1 MALSTKF
8 KDFQIKVPEVSA
20 ATNQSECFAYT
31 QPTNQEI
38 EQLVAQYG
46 APLMVLDCEAIRRQ
60 YHALKN
66 ALPNVTLHFAL
77 KPLPVAA
84 VVRTLLAEGASFD
97 LATSGEI
104 DLVASEGVPSE
115 RTIHTHP
122 IKRDS
127 DIRDALAYGCTVF
140 VVDNINELE
149 KFIAYKDQAE
159 ILVRLSFRNTE
170 AFADLSKKFGCSPET
185 AIEII
190 SYAQQLGI
198 RIKGLSFHV
207 GSQSPNPTK
216 YVEAINACAKIIL
229 QVNELGL
236 PALSTLDIGGG
247 FPVPYSAEVLAIDVF
262 CAPINVALAQLPE
275 TMQILAEPGRFI
287 VASCVT
293 SVASIMGQAVREGK
307 TWYYLDDGIYGSF
320 SGLVFDEAVYPIDS
334 AKQDFTRFESVLAGP
349 TCDSI
354 DIVSESIMLP
364 KLNNGDLIISR
375 MMGAYTLATATDFNF
390 FKRAEVVVLNEQV
403 HSQELT
409 G

>member
-1 MALSTKF
+1 MALSTQL
-8 KDFQIKVPEVSA
+8 KDTVTKVPSA
-20 ATNQSECFAYT
+20 AVAANQAFDYV
-31 QPTNQEI
+31 QPTNTHI
-38 EQLVAQYG
+38 EQLAAQFG

-66 ALPNVTLHFAL
+66 ALPGVVLHFAL
-77 KPLPVAA
+77 KPLPLAA
-84 VVRTLLAEGASFD
+84 VVRTLLEEGASFD
-97 LATSGEI
+97 LATSGEV
-104 DLVASEGVPSE
+104 DLVASQGVPSE

-159 ILVRLSFRNTE
+159 ILVRLSFRNKD
-170 AFADLSKKFGCSPET
+170 AFADLSKKFGCSPDA
-185 AIEII
+185 AIDII

-216 YVEAINACAKIIL
+216 YVEAINACAKVINK
-229 QVNELGL
+229 VSELGL

-247 FPVPYSAEVLAIDVF
+247 FPVPYSADVLPINVF

-275 TMQILAEPGRFI
+275 TMQIIAEPGRFI
-287 VASCVT
+287 VASSVT
-293 SVASIMGQAVREGK
+293 SVASVMGQAQREGR

-320 SGLVFDEAVYPIDS
+320 SGLMFDEAAYPIDI
-334 AKQDFTRFESVLAGP
+334 AKQDGERFESVLAGP

-354 DIVSESIMLP
+354 DVVSDSIMLP
-364 KLNNGDLIISR
+364 KLSNGDLIISR

-390 FKRAEVVVLNEQV
+390 FKRAEVIVLNEQV
-403 HSQELT
+403 HSQVLT

>member
-20 ATNQSECFAYT
+20 AANQRECFAYT

-60 YHALKN
+60 YQALKN

>member
-8 KDFQIKVPEVSA
+8 KGFQSKVPAVTA
-20 ATNQSECFAYT
+20 AANESEYFAYT
-31 QPTNQEI
+31 QPTTQEI
-38 EQLVAQYG
+38 EQLAAQYG
-46 APLMVLDCEAIRRQ
+46 APLMVLDCEAIRQQ

-77 KPLPVAA
+77 KPLPLAA

-159 ILVRLSFRNTE
+159 ILVRLSFRNKD
-170 AFADLSKKFGCSPET
+170 AFADLSKKFGCSPEM

-190 SYAQQLGI
+190 TYAQQLGI

-207 GSQSPNPTK
+207 GSQSPKPTK
-216 YVEAINACAKIIL
+216 YVDAINACTKIIA

-247 FPVPYSAEVLAIDVF
+247 FPVPYSADVLPIDVF
-262 CAPINVALAQLPE
+262 CAPINLALAQLPE

-287 VASCVT
+287 VASSAT
-293 SVASIMGQAVREGK
+293 SVASIMGQSVREGK

-320 SGLVFDEAVYPIDS
+320 SGLMFDEAAYPIDS
-334 AKQDFTRFESVLAGP
+334 AKKDLMRFESVLAGP

-354 DIVSESIMLP
+354 DVISESIMLP
-364 KLNNGDLIISR
+364 KLSNGDLIISR

-390 FKRAEVVVLNEQV
+390 FKRAEIVVLNEYV

>member
-1 MALSTKF
+1 MTLSTQL
-8 KDFQIKVPEVSA
+8 KDTVTKVPA
-20 ATNQSECFAYT
+20 AAVAANQAFDYV
-31 QPTNQEI
+31 QPTNTHI
-38 EQLVAQYG
+38 EQLAAQFG

-66 ALPNVTLHFAL
+66 ALPGVVLHFAL
-77 KPLPVAA
+77 KPLPLAA
-84 VVRTLLAEGASFD
+84 VVRTLLEEGASFD
-97 LATSGEI
+97 LATSGEV
-104 DLVASEGVPSE
+104 DLVASQGVPSE

-159 ILVRLSFRNTE
+159 ILVRLSFRNKD
-170 AFADLSKKFGCSPET
+170 AFADLSKKFGCSPDA
-185 AIEII
+185 AIDII

-216 YVEAINACAKIIL
+216 YVEAINACAKVITK
-229 QVNELGL
+229 VSELGL

-247 FPVPYSAEVLAIDVF
+247 FPVPYSADVLPIDVF

-275 TMQILAEPGRFI
+275 TMQIIAEPGRFI
-287 VASCVT
+287 VASSVT
-293 SVASIMGQAVREGK
+293 SVASVMGQAQREGK

-320 SGLVFDEAVYPIDS
+320 SGLMFDEAAYPIDS
-334 AKQDFTRFESVLAGP
+334 AKQEGERFESVLAGP

-354 DIVSESIMLP
+354 DVVSDSIMLP

-403 HSQELT
+403 HSQVLT